1 MSSTATAR
9 KVEPLNLAS
18 HVELLNKRFDGAQPI
33 DVLLAMILEEFP
45 GKVAL
50 VSSFG
55 TESAALLHMIA
66 QIDKNAPVV
75 FLDTGKLFGET
86 KRYRDQLIKLF
97 GLTGVQSV
105 TPDLAALAARDPKG
119 VLWSQNPDACC
130 ALRKV
135 EPLERAL
142 KPYEAWFT
150 GRKAFQATTRAD
162 LPLFEVEGERIKIN
176 PIVRWTKADIEA
188 YFVKHDLPRHP
199 LEADGYLSIGC
210 MPCTSRVEAG
220 EDARAGRWRG
230 SDKIECGIHL
240 PAGQMPA
247 RAEP

>member
-1 MSSTATAR
+1 MST
-9 KVEPLNLAS
+9 PLAKR
-18 HVELLNKRFDGAQPI
+18 VELLNKRYEGAAPQ
-33 DVLLAMILEEFP
+33 DILRASIREEFP
-45 GKVAL
+45 GRVAL

-55 TESAALLHMIA
+55 TESAALLHLIA
-66 QIDKNAPVV
+66 QVDRAAPVV

-86 KRYRDQLIKLF
+86 KRYRDELVALL

-105 TPDLAALAARDPKG
+105 TPDPEALAARDARG

-135 EPLERAL
+135 EPLARAL
-142 KPYEAWFT
+142 APYDAWFT
-150 GRKAFQATTRAD
+150 GRKAFQAATRTT
-162 LPLFEVEGERIKIN
+162 LPLFEIENARIKIN
-176 PIVRWTKADIEA
+176 PIVRWSKADLDG
-188 YFVKHDLPRHP
+188 YFTAHNLPHHP

-210 MPCTSRVEAG
+210 MPCTTRVEPG

-230 SDKIECGIHL
+230 SKKVECGIHL

-247 RAEP
+247 QAES

>member
-1 MSSTATAR
+1 MSSALAR
-9 KVEPLNLAS
+9 RL
-18 HVELLNKRFDGAQPI
+18 ELLSKRYDGAEPI
-33 DVLLAMILEEFP
+33 DILRGILTEEFP

-55 TESAALLHMIA
+55 TESAALLHMIS
-66 QIDKNAPVV
+66 QVDKAAPVV

-86 KRYRDQLIKLF
+86 KRYRDQLIKLL

-150 GRKAFQATTRAD
+150 GRKAFQASSRAD
-162 LPLFEVEGERIKIN
+162 LPLFEIESNRIKIN
-176 PIVRWTKADIEA
+176 PIVRWTRTDIDA
-188 YFVKHDLPRHP
+188 YFDKHDLPHHP
-199 LEADGYLSIGC
+199 LEVDGYLSIGC
-210 MPCTSRVEAG
+210 MPCTTRVEPG

-240 PAGQMPA
+240 PVGQMAA

>member
-1 MSSTATAR
+1 MSSALNR
-9 KVEPLNLAS
+9 RLEMLNQRYEGVGPLAAIS
-18 HVELLNKRFDGAQPI
+18 AITE
-33 DVLLAMILEEFP
+33 EEFEP

-55 TESAALLHMIA
+55 TESAVLLHMISRFRA
-66 QIDKNAPVV
+66 DLPVL

-86 KRYRDQLIKLF
+86 KRYRDQLVDML
-97 GLTGVQSV
+97 GLTNVQSI
-105 TPDLAALAARDPKG
+105 TPDPAAVAARDPKG

-135 EPLERAL
+135 EPLARATA
-142 KPYEAWFT
+142 PYEGWFT
-150 GRKAFQATTRAD
+150 GRKAFQAASRAAV
-162 LPLFEVEGERIKIN
+162 PVFELVEGKFKIN
-176 PIVRWTKADIEA
+176 PLVTWTKTDLNN
-188 YFVKHDLPRHP
+188 YFEQYKLPRHP

-230 SDKIECGIHL
+230 SDKVECGIHL
-240 PAGQMPA
+240 PAGQTPA
-247 RAEP
+247 LVES

>member
-1 MSSTATAR
+1 MSSSLAR
-9 KVEPLNLAS
+9 RA
-18 HVELLNKRFDGAQPI
+18 ELLNERYAGAQP
-33 DVLLAMILEEFP
+33 AEILRGVIREEFP
-45 GKVAL
+45 GRVAL

-55 TESAALLHMIA
+55 TESAALLHLISE
-66 QIDKNAPVV
+66 IDRAAPVV

-86 KRYRDQLIKLF
+86 KRYRDQLVDLL
-97 GLTGVQSV
+97 GLTGVRSV
-105 TPDLAALAARDPKG
+105 MPDPAALAARDPKG

-142 KPYEAWFT
+142 APFDTWFT
-150 GRKAFQATTRAD
+150 GRKAFQAATRAA
-162 LPLFEVEGERIKIN
+162 LPLFEVEGTRIKIN
-176 PIVRWTKADIEA
+176 PIVRWTKADLDA
-188 YFVKHDLPRHP
+188 YFAAHDLPRHP

-210 MPCTSRVEAG
+210 MPCTSRVEPG

-240 PAGQMPA
+240 PVGQVPA
-247 RAEP
+247 RADS

>member
-1 MSSTATAR
+1 MSTALFHRA
-9 KVEPLNLAS
+9 
-18 HVELLNKRFDGAQPI
+18 ELLNKRFENAEPLEILRGAI
-33 DVLLAMILEEFP
+33 SEFP

-55 TESAALLHMIA
+55 TESAALLHLIA
-66 QIDKNAPVV
+66 QIDRNTPVV

-86 KRYRDQLIKLF
+86 KRYRDQLIDLF
-97 GLTGVQSV
+97 GLTAVTSV
-105 TPDLAALAARDPKG
+105 SPDPAALTARDPRG

-130 ALRKV
+130 TLRKV
-135 EPLERAL
+135 EPLNRAL
-142 KPYEAWFT
+142 APYDAWFT
-150 GRKAFQATTRAD
+150 GRKAFQAATREA
-162 LPLFEVEGERIKIN
+162 LPLFEVDDNRIKIN
-176 PIVRWTKADIEA
+176 PIVRWTKAHIDT
-188 YFVKHDLPRHP
+188 YFTAHNLPHHP

-210 MPCTSRVEAG
+210 MPCTSRVEPG

-240 PAGQMPA
+240 PAGQELA

>member
-1 MSSTATAR
+1 
-9 KVEPLNLAS
+9 
-18 HVELLNKRFDGAQPI
+18 
-33 DVLLAMILEEFP
+33 MITEEFP

-66 QIDKNAPVV
+66 QVDKNAPVV

-86 KRYRDQLIKLF
+86 KRYRDQLIKTL

-105 TPDLAALAARDPKG
+105 TPDAAAIAARDPKG

-142 KPYEAWFT
+142 KPYDAWFT
-150 GRKAFQATTRAD
+150 GRKAFQASSRAA
-162 LPLFEVEGERIKIN
+162 LPLFEIEDNRIKIN
-176 PIVRWTKADIEA
+176 PIVRWTKAEIEA
-188 YFVKHDLPRHP
+188 YFDKHDLPRHP

-210 MPCTSRVEAG
+210 MPCTSRVEPG

-230 SDKIECGIHL
+230 SDKVECGIHL
-240 PAGQMPA
+240 PAGQVLV
-247 RAEP
+247 RAAS

>member
-1 MSSTATAR
+1 MSSVAAR
-9 KVEPLNLAS
+9 VVEPINLAS
-18 HVELLNKRFDGAQPI
+18 HVELLNNRYADASPSE
-33 DVLLAMILEEFP
+33 VLRAMIQDEFP

-55 TESAALLHMIA
+55 TESAALLHMIS
-66 QIDKNAPVV
+66 QIDKAAPVV

-86 KRYRDQLIKLF
+86 KRYRDQLIKLL
-97 GLTGVQSV
+97 GLSGVQSV
-105 TPDLAALAARDPKG
+105 TPDVAALAARDPKG

-142 KPYEAWFT
+142 RPYDAWFT
-150 GRKAFQATTRAD
+150 GRKAFQAASRAG
-162 LPLFEVEGERIKIN
+162 LPLFEIENGRIKIN

-188 YFVKHDLPRHP
+188 YFTAHDLPRHP

-240 PAGQMPA
+240 PAGQTPA

>member
-1 MSSTATAR
+1 MSSALAR
-9 KVEPLNLAS
+9 RL
-18 HVELLNKRFDGAQPI
+18 ELLNKRYDGAAPRDI
-33 DVLLAMILEEFP
+33 LRGMIHDEFP
-45 GKVAL
+45 GRVAL

-55 TESAALLHMIA
+55 AESAALLHLISE
-66 QIDKNAPVV
+66 IDRSAPVV

-86 KRYRDQLIKLF
+86 KKYRDQLIDLL
-97 GLTGVQSV
+97 GLTGVRSV
-105 TPDLAALAARDPKG
+105 KPDPVALAARDPKG

-142 KPYEAWFT
+142 APFDAWFT
-150 GRKAFQATTRAD
+150 GRKAFQAATRAT
-162 LPLFEVEGERIKIN
+162 LPVFEIENGRIKIN
-176 PIVRWTKADIEA
+176 PIVRWTKTDLDA
-188 YFVKHDLPRHP
+188 YFTAHDLPHHP

-210 MPCTSRVEAG
+210 MPCTSRVEPG

-230 SDKIECGIHL
+230 SDKVECGIHL
-240 PAGQMPA
+240 PAGQTPA